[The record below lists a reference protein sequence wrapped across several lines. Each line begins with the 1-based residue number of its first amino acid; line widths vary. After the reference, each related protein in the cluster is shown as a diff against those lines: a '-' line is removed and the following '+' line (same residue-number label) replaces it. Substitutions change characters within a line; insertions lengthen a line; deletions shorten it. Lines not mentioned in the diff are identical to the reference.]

1 MGRLFYKPENAW
13 VGDLIP
19 YYENGT
25 YYGFY
30 LHDPRIRD
38 KEYAEDTTWHLIETK
53 DFVNLD
59 YKGESIARGG
69 IHDANKNAYTGSV
82 IKCEKDGLYHV
93 FYTAYNEDF
102 KRKRTIASTP

>member
-38 KEYAEDTTWHLIETK
+38 KEYAEDTTWHLI
-53 DFVNLD
+53 
-59 YKGESIARGG
+59 
-69 IHDANKNAYTGSV
+69 
-82 IKCEKDGLYHV
+82 
-93 FYTAYNEDF
+93 
-102 KRKRTIASTP
+102 

>member
-38 KEYAEDTTWHLIETK
+38 RICRRY
-53 DFVNLD
+53 
-59 YKGESIARGG
+59 YM
-69 IHDANKNAYTGSV
+69 
-82 IKCEKDGLYHV
+82 
-93 FYTAYNEDF
+93 
-102 KRKRTIASTP
+102 ASD

>member
-69 IHDANKNAYTGSV
+69 IHDANKNACRLENLVTIILSIFV
-82 IKCEKDGLYHV
+82 MEKKKWPEMKV
-93 FYTAYNEDF
+93 
-102 KRKRTIASTP
+102 KRQQHS

>member
-59 YKGESIARGG
+59 YKGESIAAEQYALT
-69 IHDANKNAYTGSV
+69 HLDKPLKSYDFLKSV
-82 IKCEKDGLYHV
+82 L
-93 FYTAYNEDF
+93 
-102 KRKRTIASTP
+102 P